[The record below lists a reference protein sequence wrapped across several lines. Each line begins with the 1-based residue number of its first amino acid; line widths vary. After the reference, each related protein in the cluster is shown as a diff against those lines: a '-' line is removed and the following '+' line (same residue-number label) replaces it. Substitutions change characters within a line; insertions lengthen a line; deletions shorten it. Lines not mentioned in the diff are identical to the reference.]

1 MMSEETPQTTSFIDL
16 TTFGKMFNATMSYR
30 TDSTIYRPYG
40 FIDKI
45 SRTSAKNK
53 STLPIPKMLHQGS
66 DLAMPT
72 GTRAPD
78 WIKAS
83 IKQKVAVSKLSL
95 ITANSLQLCII
106 FYLSLTYFSDKRNSM
121 DCISLPYQYAKG
133 GLCNGASKT
142 Y

>member
-30 TDSTIYRPYG
+30 RDSTIYRPYG

-53 STLPIPKMLHQGS
+53 STLPIPRMLHQGS
-66 DLAMPT
+66 DLVMPT

-83 IKQKVAVSKLSL
+83 IKQKVAVSKLKPL
-95 ITANSLQLCII
+95 TADSFRI
-106 FYLSLTYFSDKRNSM
+106 FTKLKYNTHFR
-121 DCISLPYQYAKG
+121 QEE
-133 GLCNGASKT
+133 
-142 Y
+142 